1 MNFHLLFLVIGL
13 ATVVATLVSLRREH
27 IRTEYSVSWLLVGAI
42 LTFLALFPRALD
54 EAARTISLD
63 PRLVFVIAAGVLI
76 SGLVFEN
83 SHVVS
88 KLRDQN
94 TMLAQRL
101 AILEYQLGR
110 LNEGNGQ
117 SSR

>member
-13 ATVVATLVSLRREH
+13 ATVVATLISLRREH

-42 LTFLALFPRALD
+42 LTFHALFPRALD
-54 EAARTISLD
+54 EVARTINLD
-63 PRLVFVIAAGVLI
+63 PRLVFLIAGGVLI
-76 SGLVFEN
+76 SGLVFEI

-88 KLRDQN
+88 RLRDEN

-110 LNEGNGQ
+110 LHEGNGQ